1 MKNYK
6 LTIQYDG
13 TNYAGW
19 QIQKSEKTIQGEIT
33 TVLHRILQE
42 DVTLVGSGRT
52 DAGVHAMGQVANF
65 LSEKDREINKLRHS
79 INGLLPNDI
88 SVTEIVLEDE
98 KFHSRFDA
106 RKRSYIYLISHF
118 KSPFYHNY
126 SYYYH
131 PILDHS
137 IEELNE
143 ISSAILG
150 EHDFTS
156 FCRTKTEIEN
166 KICTIEN
173 IRWRKNETHTI
184 MLIEAN
190 RFLHGMVRTI
200 VGSVIFAAKN
210 KLGGDYL
217 LSVLD
222 KKDRIEAAEAV
233 PAKGLFLYKVRY

>member
-1 MKNYK
+1 MHNYK

-19 QIQKSEKTIQGEIT
+19 QIQKSEKTVQGEIT
-33 TVLHRILQE
+33 NVLHRILQE
-42 DVTLVGSGRT
+42 DVNLVGSGRT

-65 LSEKDREINKLRHS
+65 LTEKELDLVKLRHS

-88 SVTEIVLEDE
+88 SVNEIVKEDE

-118 KSPFYHNY
+118 KSPFYHKY
-126 SYYYH
+126 SHYFH
-131 PILDHS
+131 PVLDFP

-143 ISSAILG
+143 ISKSLLG

-156 FCRTKTEIEN
+156 FCRAKTEIEN
-166 KICTIEN
+166 KICTIES
-173 IRWRKNETHTI
+173 IRWRKNDSHTI

-190 RFLHGMVRTI
+190 RFLHGMVRTV
-200 VGSVIFAAKN
+200 VGSVLYTAKN
-210 KLGGDYL
+210 GLSGDAL
-217 LSVLD
+217 LSMLD
-222 KKDRIEAAEAV
+222 KKDRTEAAEAA
-233 PAKGLFLYKVRY
+233 PSKGLFLYKVRY